1 MKKIKNELK
10 LQINHMDGNIL
21 LIGNYDEEI
30 QQLLLKKDIIL
41 SCDQLLKKESYKNN
55 FSYKGEKTKKLNIKN
70 LRKKYK
76 KKGLNYMIVNAEDII
91 PYKNRF
97 VRDSIYIT
105 KKSIYLI
112 GNEDVLL
119 VMYKRYSKQIEK
131 IECLDGVIIKI
142 DVSKS
147 KNNKIKDFLYFVK
160 DNLIDLGNAISDFL
174 IS

>member
-1 MKKIKNELK
+1 
-10 LQINHMDGNIL
+10 
-21 LIGNYDEEI
+21 
-30 QQLLLKKDIIL
+30 
-41 SCDQLLKKESYKNN
+41 
-55 FSYKGEKTKKLNIKN
+55 
-70 LRKKYK
+70 
-76 KKGLNYMIVNAEDII
+76 MIVNAEDII

-119 VMYKRYSKQIEK
+119 AMYKRYSKQIEK

-147 KNNKIKDFLYFVK
+147 KNNKIKDFLYFIK
-160 DNLIDLGNAISDFL
+160 DSLLDISNAISDFL

>member
-1 MKKIKNELK
+1 MKKMKNELK
-10 LQINHMDGNIL
+10 IQIDHMDGKIL

-30 QQLLLKKDIIL
+30 QQLLLKKAAIL
-41 SCDQLLKKESYKNN
+41 SCDQLIKKEVSKNN
-55 FSYKGEKTKKLNIKN
+55 SQSSGKKSKTLNIKN

-76 KKGLNYMIVNAEDII
+76 KKNLSYMIVNAEDIM

-97 VRDSIYIT
+97 IRDSIYIT
-105 KKSIYLI
+105 NKSIYLI
-112 GNEDVLL
+112 GNEDILL
-119 VMYKRYSKQIEK
+119 TMYRRYSKQIEK
-131 IECLDGVIIKI
+131 IECLDGMIIKI

-160 DNLIDLGNAISDFL
+160 DNLIDLGNTISDFL

>member
-10 LQINHMDGNIL
+10 LQINHMDGKIL

-41 SCDQLLKKESYKNN
+41 SCDQLVKKESYKNN
-55 FSYKGEKTKKLNIKN
+55 FQYKGKKTKKLNIKN

-76 KKGLNYMIVNAEDII
+76 KKGLNYMIVNAEDIVS
-91 PYKNRF
+91 YKNRF

-105 KKSIYLI
+105 NKSIYLI
-112 GNEDVLL
+112 GNEDILFA
-119 VMYKRYSKQIEK
+119 MYKRYSKQIEK

-147 KNNKIKDFLYFVK
+147 KNNKIKDFLYFIK
-160 DNLIDLGNAISDFL
+160 DSLLDISNAISDFL

>member
-1 MKKIKNELK
+1 M
-10 LQINHMDGNIL
+10 
-21 LIGNYDEEI
+21 
-30 QQLLLKKDIIL
+30 
-41 SCDQLLKKESYKNN
+41 LKKESYKNN

-76 KKGLNYMIVNAEDII
+76 KKGLNYMIVNAEDIM

-105 KKSIYLI
+105 KKSI
-112 GNEDVLL
+112 
-119 VMYKRYSKQIEK
+119 
-131 IECLDGVIIKI
+131 
-142 DVSKS
+142 
-147 KNNKIKDFLYFVK
+147 NNKIKDFLYFVK

>member
-41 SCDQLLKKESYKNN
+41 SCDQLLKKERYKNN

-76 KKGLNYMIVNAEDII
+76 KKGLNYMIVNAEDIM

-147 KNNKIKDFLYFVK
+147 KSNKIKDFLYFVK

>member
-1 MKKIKNELK
+1 MKKMKNELK
-10 LQINHMDGNIL
+10 IQIDHMDGKVL

-30 QQLLLKKDIIL
+30 QQLLLKKTAIV
-41 SCDQLLKKESYKNN
+41 SCDQLIKKENSKNN
-55 FSYKGEKTKKLNIKN
+55 FPSNGKKSKTLNIKN

-76 KKGLNYMIVNAEDII
+76 KKNLNYIIVNAEDII

-97 VRDSIYIT
+97 IRDSIYIT
-105 KKSIYLI
+105 NKSIYLI
-112 GNEDVLL
+112 GNDDVLL
-119 VMYKRYSKQIEK
+119 AMYKRYSKQIEK
-131 IECLDGVIIKI
+131 IECLDGMIIKI

-160 DNLIDLGNAISDFL
+160 DNLIDLGNTISDFL

>member
-1 MKKIKNELK
+1 M
-10 LQINHMDGNIL
+10 
-21 LIGNYDEEI
+21 
-30 QQLLLKKDIIL
+30 
-41 SCDQLLKKESYKNN
+41 LKKESYKNN

-76 KKGLNYMIVNAEDII
+76 KKGLNYMIVNAEDIM